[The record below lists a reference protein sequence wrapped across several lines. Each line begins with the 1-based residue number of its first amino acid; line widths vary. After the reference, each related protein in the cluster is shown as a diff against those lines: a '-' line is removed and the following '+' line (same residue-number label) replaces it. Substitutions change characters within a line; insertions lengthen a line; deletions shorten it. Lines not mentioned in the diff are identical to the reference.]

1 MKVVEA
7 VDPAPDTPAIGP
19 LANFTGSIPSDLKGS
34 SAFQIVYN
42 PYECNEGSSAD
53 LTLCIF
59 TPTQQERDNW
69 LWNIRTGEHTLLIAI
84 TSCGPEITAV
94 TKQQCVVY
102 IVCLL
107 SHKANNF
114 VCLS

>member
-19 LANFTGSIPSDLKGS
+19 LANLTGSIPSDLKSS

-42 PYECNEGSSAD
+42 PYECNEGASATD

-59 TPTQQERDNW
+59 TPTPQERDTW
-69 LWNIRTGEHTLLIAI
+69 LWNIRVGENSFLLV
-84 TSCGPEITAV
+84 SCA
-94 TKQQCVVY
+94 
-102 IVCLL
+102 LF
-107 SHKANNF
+107 F
-114 VCLS
+114 VMV